1 MSGTQANVVLRF
13 FTSGQNSVSG
23 IMDKLSGKKKDLAK
37 PVTIPIDAD
46 GKPATITMDKV
57 KAEADNLNKK
67 RAEFK
72 IGANDAEGKAKLL
85 AIDLRLEKL
94 NKYMARPGVE
104 LQGKDKT
111 LLGIYR
117 ISAALDKL
125 NGKLRPRSRLKLRL
139 VPTRTSFPEPF
150 QAEVA
155 HFLDPSQV
163 LAVSVRV
170 PVLALLRL

>member
-23 IMDKLSGKKKDLAK
+23 IMDKLSVKKKDLSK

-57 KAEADNLNKK
+57 KAEADKLNKK

-104 LQGKDKT
+104 LQGLGKT
-111 LLGIYR
+111 MLGILR

-125 NGKLRPRSRLKLRL
+125 NGKKATVKVETKTSANKNIISRVL
-139 VPTRTSFPEPF
+139 SGGGG
-150 QAEVA
+150 EVEWRRGI
-155 HFLDPSQV
+155 LW
-163 LAVSVRV
+163 SVQGY
-170 PVLALLRL
+170 